1 MTSLKNKLIA
11 ISGLLILLMTLMY
24 WEVYL
29 DLFRIWSNQE
39 EYSHGFMIPL
49 VSAYFIWQKKDLIL
63 TEQSQSTLLS
73 FCFVFLALATYFVGT
88 IGDLFFLLRFSLIF
102 LLIGLA
108 LLFVGY
114 KSTKTMLIPILLL
127 IFSFPLP
134 PVIESSLTIKLQL
147 LSSQLGVFIIRACNI
162 SVYLEGNVI
171 DLGSYQL
178 QVVEACSGLRYL
190 FPLMSL
196 AFICAYLYQVSFW
209 KRTVVFLTS
218 IPITLFMNS
227 FRIGVIGILV
237 EYWGTAAAE
246 GFIHDFEGWI
256 VFMACFAI
264 LFLEMWLLSWQE
276 RKNRSW
282 DDVFGLTLVENNPS
296 PKQALN
302 LSTKPFYGVLV
313 LLCLATFVIKPLG
326 LKKDFIPSRK
336 SFAEFPLQFSNW
348 QGVKTNLDT
357 KTITFLG
364 LSDYALI
371 NFTNN
376 EHKTINFYS
385 AYYQTQK
392 HGAVPHSPKL
402 CIPGDGWEIQAM
414 TTENY
419 EGLSFNRVLI
429 QKQENKQLVYYWY
442 KQRDKTLANEY
453 YLKWNTFIGI
463 LESKRSDGALIR
475 LTTDLSKNETF
486 ETADIRLKQ
495 FMLLVNKQL
504 PFFIPD

>member
-1 MTSLKNKLIA
+1 MNYLKVQLSFFI
-11 ISGLLILLMTLMY
+11 IFLTVLILLMY

-63 TEQSQSTLLS
+63 TEQSQSSLLS
-73 FCFVFLALATYFVGT
+73 FCFVFLALVTYFVGI

-102 LLIGLA
+102 LLIGLG
-108 LLFVGY
+108 LLLVGY

-127 IFSFPLP
+127 IFSFPVP
-134 PVIESSLTIKLQL
+134 PVIQSSLTIKLQL

-162 SVYLEGNVI
+162 PVYLEGNVI

-178 QVVEACSGLRYL
+178 QVIEACSGLRYL

-276 RKNRSW
+276 RKIRSW
-282 DDVFGLTLVENNPS
+282 DDVFGLTLVENKPL
-296 PKQALN
+296 PKGIK
-302 LSTKPFYGVLV
+302 LSTKPFYGLFV
-313 LLCLATFVIKPLG
+313 LLCLAIFVIKPLG
-326 LKKDFIPSRK
+326 LKEDFIPSRK
-336 SFAEFPLQFSNW
+336 SFADFPLQFSNW
-348 QGVKTNLDT
+348 HGVKTNLDT
-357 KTITFLG
+357 KTVTFLG

-402 CIPGDGWEIQAM
+402 CIPGDGWKIQAM
-414 TTENY
+414 STENY

-429 QKQENKQLVYYWY
+429 QKQEKKQLVYYWY
-442 KQRDKTLANEY
+442 KQRDKTIANEY
-453 YLKWNTFIGI
+453 YLKWNTFVGV

-475 LTTDLSKNETF
+475 LTTDLSANETF
-486 ETADIRLKQ
+486 EIADIRIKQ
-495 FMLLVNKQL
+495 FILLINKKL
-504 PFFIPD
+504 PYYIPN